1 MTWVR
6 LDDGIY
12 DHPKILAVDPG
23 DRLLYVW
30 GLCWSSRHGT
40 DGLIPRSALP
50 YLALFA
56 GADDDAADRL
66 VAAGLWHPIDGA
78 GWTVHDFGDYQPSA
92 AEVAELR
99 RKRSESGRVGGL
111 RSADLRSKPEANG
124 QASAQASA
132 QALATPGAST
142 SLKQT
147 ATPSSSRPRPVLTT
161 TSSSSSAPTDDDDL
175 VSQTL
180 HELGRRDHE
189 RALADGVTVKNRQA
203 HLKACVTARTAQFAA
218 VAALCAANPEWPPDR
233 VADEIDDPGGAERR
247 VGKERALRAIEGST

>member
-12 DHPKILAVDPG
+12 DHPKMLAVSAT

-40 DGLIPRSALP
+40 DGLIPASALP

-56 GADDDAADRL
+56 GADGDAAGRL
-66 VAAGLWHPIDGA
+66 VRAGLWHELDG

-99 RKRSESGRVGGL
+99 RKRAESGRVGGL
-111 RSADLRSKPEANG
+111 RSADVRTKPEANG
-124 QASAQASA
+124 QASAQAFAS
-132 QALATPGAST
+132 PVAST

-147 ATPSSSRPRPVLTT
+147 ATPSRPVLVPSKKTP
-161 TSSSSSAPTDDDDL
+161 SSSSSGSASDDDDV

-180 HELGRRDHE
+180 IELGRRDHE
-189 RALADGVTVKNRQA
+189 RAIRDGVTIRNRSA
-203 HLKACVTARTAQFAA
+203 HLAACVDKRQGDRPS
-218 VAALCAANPEWPPDR
+218 VAALVAANPEWPPER
-233 VADEIDDPGGAERR
+233 VADEHDDPGGNDKRAGRD
-247 VGKERALRAIEGST
+247 RALQAMET